1 MTKKFDDY
9 CKKITEDLTAGGVL
23 GNDGPYDT
31 LDARVLKIIG
41 TVLRRKSIHKKR
53 KRIK

>member
-1 MTKKFDDY
+1 MTKKFDEY

-31 LDARVLKIIG
+31 SDARVPKIIG
-41 TVLRRKSIHKKR
+41 PMLRRKSIHNKR